1 MSTTASATASSIKYI
16 NGFPVP
22 DFSDERNAPQQ
33 NKNEKVCPP
42 APRKPRPT
50 SSLRSNYKR
59 VRTLSFD

>member
-22 DFSDERNAPQQ
+22 DFSDESNAPQQ

-42 APRKPRPT
+42 APRKPKPS
-50 SSLRSNYKR
+50 SSLNLKSKRSHA
-59 VRTLSFD
+59 LSFD